1 MRRFASVLAL
11 LATPLVASA
20 QISLDEFAA
29 RRAKLLDATGDAVV
43 VVLGERP
50 PSPDYLP
57 WAQRPDFRY
66 LTGFPEPDAAL
77 VLVRRGTARSATL
90 FVQPKDPAQ
99 EVWTG
104 NRVGPAATKARFGVN
119 GRVRSELDAALDSL
133 IALGLPV
140 LTSTGPRSAY
150 GLKSLDE
157 QWLDG
162 VQSRHSAAKFASAT
176 AYIAQLRAFKSDAEV
191 ALIRR
196 AVDISVV
203 AHSDALR
210 AAEPGMNEHEI
221 QALVEYQFRR
231 HGSER
236 PAYASIVGSGP
247 NATTL
252 HYNTNDR
259 TMNAGEM
266 TVMDAGALFGGYAS
280 DITRSFPVNGKF
292 SAEQRAIHE
301 VVLAAQKAAERQIG
315 PGRPASAMADS
326 ATAAM
331 AAGLA
336 KLGLID
342 SATATY
348 DCGTRQCPQLSL
360 FYMHGLGHGLG
371 LEVHDPDQYYFD
383 GDMGVNSVY
392 TIEPGVYVRANLID
406 IIPDTPRNRVL
417 KTRLAPL
424 VQRYANVGVRI
435 EDVFLVTRTG
445 YVHLSK
451 KLPREA
457 AEIERLMAEPYT
469 GPSPRLP
476 EVIRQ

>member
-1 MRRFASVLAL
+1 
-11 LATPLVASA
+11 
-20 QISLDEFAA
+20 
-29 RRAKLLDATGDAVV
+29 
-43 VVLGERP
+43 
-50 PSPDYLP
+50 
-57 WAQRPDFRY
+57 
-66 LTGFPEPDAAL
+66 
-77 VLVRRGTARSATL
+77 
-90 FVQPKDPAQ
+90 
-99 EVWTG
+99 
-104 NRVGPAATKARFGVN
+104 
-119 GRVRSELDAALDSL
+119 
-133 IALGLPV
+133 
-140 LTSTGPRSAY
+140 
-150 GLKSLDE
+150 
-157 QWLDG
+157 
-162 VQSRHSAAKFASAT
+162 
-176 AYIAQLRAFKSDAEV
+176 
-191 ALIRR
+191 
-196 AVDISVV
+196 
-203 AHSDALR
+203 
-210 AAEPGMNEHEI
+210 
-221 QALVEYQFRR
+221 
-231 HGSER
+231 
-236 PAYASIVGSGP
+236 
-247 NATTL
+247 L

-424 VQRYANVGVRI
+424 V
-435 EDVFLVTRTG
+435 TRTG

>member
-1 MRRFASVLAL
+1 LA
-11 LATPLVASA
+11 
-20 QISLDEFAA
+20 
-29 RRAKLLDATGDAVV
+29 
-43 VVLGERP
+43 
-50 PSPDYLP
+50 
-57 WAQRPDFRY
+57 
-66 LTGFPEPDAAL
+66 GFPEPDAAL
-77 VLVRRGTARSATL
+77 VLVRRGAERAATL

-104 NRVGPAATKARFGVN
+104 RRVGPAGTRAAFGIA
-119 GRVRSELDAALDSL
+119 GRDRRELDAALDSL

-140 LTSTGPRSAY
+140 FTSTGPRSAA

-162 VQSRHSAAKFASAT
+162 VQARHGAAKFASAT
-176 AYIAQLRAFKSDAEV
+176 PFIAQLRAFKSDAEV

-203 AHSDALR
+203 AHTDALR

-266 TVMDAGALFGGYAS
+266 TVMDVGALFGGYAS
-280 DITRSFPVNGKF
+280 DITRSFPVNGTF
-292 SAEQRAIHE
+292 SAEQRAVHE
-301 VVLAAQKAAERQIG
+301 VVLAGQKAAERQIG
-315 PGRPASAMADS
+315 PGRPAKAMADS
-326 ATAAM
+326 AGAVM

-336 KLGLID
+336 KLGLLD

-348 DCGTRQCPQLSL
+348 DCGSRQCPQLAL

-371 LEVHDPDQYYFD
+371 LEVHDPDQYYFE

-392 TIEPGVYVRANLID
+392 TIEPGVYVRANLLD
-406 IIPDTPRNRVL
+406 IIPDTPRNRVY
-417 KTRLAPL
+417 KARLAPL
-424 VQRYANVGVRI
+424 LPRYANVGVRI

-445 YVHLSK
+445 YEHLSK

-457 AEIERLMAEPYT
+457 VEIERLMAQPFT